1 MGSKEVSAEHGLTR
15 TLTDPHGQSV
25 HVRMR
30 PWPSVL
36 VRVLFP
42 LLVLFAHAL
51 LFGDWI
57 VDDAGITFVYARNL
71 VAGHGLVSQPGLAPV
86 EGFSNFLWMLA
97 FVPALAAGLFHPV
110 IVPKLLSLALLAG
123 SFLLLDRALFSLTG
137 SRAVSLTTLLL
148 LAICSPFVIWT
159 VSGLENPLYVFLLC
173 LLFRLIVREREEGA
187 YPLAAGAVAAGLALT
202 RPDGILFAPLYL
214 LLAIARRQRG
224 NAIKYAVALALLLGA
239 FLLFRWSY
247 FGDLFPN
254 TYYAKG
260 GPNAVVYLKLVTLHP
275 SLTAKAF
282 ELFESV
288 AGSGNVLLPVA
299 LLAGTAF
306 LIGRRRFEWKHGV
319 LLAFAYFGALPF
331 LLLPFDW
338 MEEYRFAT
346 PFFPFFYAYAVT
358 LAASLG
364 EMLVPDPARRRLP
377 AFVAGLAAVGLSLAL
392 FAGRSTLFAKAP
404 TVSFQEVVEKFG
416 RRYNRYADLLGLER
430 PSILVPDVGGT
441 LWVSRLRVYDLVGL
455 TDRTIAKTLEKRQQS
470 FYDYVFDEVK
480 PTFIHLHHYWTLQAG
495 FDHDPRFERDYLPL
509 FHVVEPAVRQRAGGV
524 PLTSGDFLRR
534 DAIQGREAAV
544 AAIRTDLLDYYRQ
557 RAKAE
562 GWPEEVIRDTPLAGE
577 KP

>member
-1 MGSKEVSAEHGLTR
+1 MSLKSLVSLLSLTSR
-15 TLTDPHGQSV
+15 S
-25 HVRMR
+25 
-30 PWPSVL
+30 WPL
-36 VRVLFP
+36 P
-42 LLVLFAHAL
+42 LLLFLAHAL

-71 VAGHGLVSQPGLAPV
+71 AAGQGLVSQPGLPPV

-97 FVPALAAGLFHPV
+97 FVPAFLAGLFHPV
-110 IVPKLLSLALLAG
+110 IVPKLLSLALVAG

-137 SRAVSLTTLLL
+137 SRAVSLVTLLL
-148 LAICSPFVIWT
+148 LAVCSPFVIWT

-173 LLFRLIVREREEGA
+173 LLLWLIVRERLRERETGA
-187 YPLAAGAVAAGLALT
+187 LPLAAGAVAAGLALT
-202 RPDGILFAPLYL
+202 RPDGILFAGLYPLL
-214 LLAIARRQRG
+214 TLTTGKGRWGRILR
-224 NAIKYAVALALLLGA
+224 YAAVFALLLGG

-247 FGDLFPN
+247 FGDLYPN

-260 GPNAVVYLKLVTLHP
+260 GPNAKVYLDLLTLQP
-275 SLTAKAF
+275 RMAAKAF

-288 AGSGNVLLPVA
+288 AGPGNVLLPAA

-319 LLAFAYFGALPF
+319 PLAFAYFGAVPF

-338 MEEYRFAT
+338 MEEYRFGT
-346 PFFPFFYAYAVT
+346 PFFPFLYAYAVT

-364 EMLVPDPARRRLP
+364 EMLFPDPARRRLP
-377 AFVAGLAAVGLSLAL
+377 ALSAGLAAVGLSLVL
-392 FAGRSTLFAKAP
+392 FAGRSALFTAAP

-416 RRYNRYADLLGLER
+416 HRYNRYADLLGLER
-430 PSILVPDVGGT
+430 PSILLPDVGGT

-455 TDRTIAKTLEKRQQS
+455 TDRTIARTLDRNPEAFS
-470 FYDYVFDEVK
+470 DYIFDEAK

-495 FDHDPRFERDYLPL
+495 LDHDPRFRRDYLPL

-524 PLTSGDFLRR
+524 PLTSGDFIRR
-534 DAIQGREAAV
+534 DAVEGREAAV
-544 AAIRTDLLDYYRQ
+544 AAIRTDLLAYYRQ
-557 RAKAE
+557 RARVEA
-562 GWPEEVIRDTPLAGE
+562 WPEEVIRDTPLAGE
-577 KP
+577 MP

>member
-1 MGSKEVSAEHGLTR
+1 MSLLSLRRR
-15 TLTDPHGQSV
+15 T
-25 HVRMR
+25 
-30 PWPSVL
+30 WPL
-36 VRVLFP
+36 P
-42 LLVLFAHAL
+42 LLVLLAHAL

-71 VAGHGLVSQPGLAPV
+71 VAGHGLVSQPGLPPV

-97 FVPALAAGLFHPV
+97 FLPTLAAGLFHPV

-123 SFLLLDRALFSLTG
+123 SFLLLDRALLSLTG
-137 SRAVSLTTLLL
+137 SRAVALVTLLL
-148 LAICSPFVIWT
+148 LAVCSPFVIWT

-173 LLFRLIVREREEGA
+173 LLFRLIVREREGGA
-187 YPLAAGAVAAGLALT
+187 FPLAAGAVAAGLALT
-202 RPDGILFAPLYL
+202 RPDGILFAGLYPLL
-214 LLAIARRQRG
+214 TLTTGKGGFSRAL
-224 NAIKYAVALALLLGA
+224 KYAGVFALLLGG

-260 GPNAVVYLKLVTLHP
+260 GPNAVVYLKLLTLHP

-288 AGSGNVLLPVA
+288 AGPGNVLLPVA

-306 LIGRRRFEWKHGV
+306 LIGRRRFEWKHGL

-346 PFFPFFYAYAVT
+346 PFFPFLYAYAVT

-364 EMLVPDPARRRLP
+364 ELLFPDPARRRLP
-377 AFVAGLAAVGLSLAL
+377 ALVAGLAAVGLSMVL
-392 FAGRSTLFAKAP
+392 FAGRSALFASAP
-404 TVSFQEVVEKFG
+404 TISFQEVVERFG
-416 RRYNRYADLLGLER
+416 LRYNRYADLLGMER
-430 PSILVPDVGGT
+430 PSILLPDVGGT

-455 TDRTIAKTLEKRQQS
+455 TDRTIARTLEKRQQS

-480 PTFIHLHHYWTLQAG
+480 PTFIHLHHYWALQAG

-509 FHVVEPAVRQRAGGV
+509 FQVFEPAVRQRAGGV
-524 PLTSGDFLRR
+524 SLSSGDFIRR
-534 DAIQGREAAV
+534 DAIPGREAAV
-544 AAIRTDLLDYYRQ
+544 EAIRADLLSYYRQ
-557 RAKAE
+557 RARIE
-562 GWPEEVIRDTPLAGE
+562 SWPEEVIRDTPLAGE